1 MFMALL
7 QQQSDNFRGFVKNI
21 MDPTNTRLDALSRQ
35 LQDIK
40 SSQQDMQ
47 KDVDDIKNVNINPT
61 ECSRANRLDLY
72 KICDSL
78 LVATDKYLEGQS
90 RRKRKELRPE
100 LKAVRE
106 RGEVAYLSHD
116 KLVIHPRPN
125 TKTTQ
130 RCLNNTLIPGRI
142 QVCYK

>member
-61 ECSRANRLDLY
+61 ECSRA
-72 KICDSL
+72 
-78 LVATDKYLEGQS
+78 G
-90 RRKRKELRPE
+90 
-100 LKAVRE
+100 
-106 RGEVAYLSHD
+106 
-116 KLVIHPRPN
+116 
-125 TKTTQ
+125 
-130 RCLNNTLIPGRI
+130 
-142 QVCYK
+142 